1 MPTHSTRSAAA
12 LILVLASL
20 LAACT
25 GLERHAEA
33 PAGAAA
39 LAPVPDLDALVL
51 GAEMALQRGRYL
63 EAGRAYLQAAQAS
76 EDETLAEQATRVAYE
91 HTQWSLVQAAA
102 ARWLELNQ
110 TSEEARR
117 FAAIA
122 ALHRYDIDAAAGHL
136 DLLLNTAF
144 INPQAGFLAL
154 LPQLIEE
161 ASPPAVM
168 AVLQRLIDDFK
179 DMTEAHY
186 ALAQTA
192 VRADNY
198 QLALAHARRAR
209 ELGPYWAPA
218 GMLLARVQMLRGEGA
233 AALVTARAVM
243 AQDDQD
249 VYRLEYALML
259 MQAGEEAE
267 GRRMLLALSDSET
280 AGTMV
285 ERALADIDFQ
295 LGNRDAAAKRFGN
308 LISSGQFVYES
319 LFYLGVIAELRDQ
332 PQEAMQFYERVTA
345 GGMAM
350 AAQTRIA
357 RLKAKQQG
365 LQAGL
370 MYLQEFSA
378 SRPQFR
384 IDAVIA
390 QASLRTDHADSA
402 GALELLKESL
412 QEYPDSTELR
422 FAQVFQ
428 LEGADQVA
436 EAIAALRKL
445 LADRPGDPTVENAL
459 GYTLVDRSR
468 ALREGFGLIERAL
481 ARTPDNGAVLDSM
494 GWALYRLGRPQEAL
508 QYLEHARERIDDP
521 EVDLHLGMVLLALG
535 RKPEAK
541 ELWHQ
546 ASKRY
551 PGDARLSRQLEKLD

>member
-1 MPTHSTRSAAA
+1 
-12 LILVLASL
+12 
-20 LAACT
+20 
-25 GLERHAEA
+25 
-33 PAGAAA
+33 
-39 LAPVPDLDALVL
+39 
-51 GAEMALQRGRYL
+51 
-63 EAGRAYLQAAQAS
+63 
-76 EDETLAEQATRVAYE
+76 
-91 HTQWSLVQAAA
+91 
-102 ARWLELNQ
+102 
-110 TSEEARR
+110 
-117 FAAIA
+117 
-122 ALHRYDIDAAAGHL
+122 
-136 DLLLNTAF
+136 
-144 INPQAGFLAL
+144 
-154 LPQLIEE
+154 
-161 ASPPAVM
+161 
-168 AVLQRLIDDFK
+168 
-179 DMTEAHY
+179 
-186 ALAQTA
+186 
-192 VRADNY
+192 
-198 QLALAHARRAR
+198 
-209 ELGPYWAPA
+209 
-218 GMLLARVQMLRGEGA
+218 
-233 AALVTARAVM
+233 
-243 AQDDQD
+243 
-249 VYRLEYALML
+249 
-259 MQAGEEAE
+259 
-267 GRRMLLALSDSET
+267 MLLALSDSET